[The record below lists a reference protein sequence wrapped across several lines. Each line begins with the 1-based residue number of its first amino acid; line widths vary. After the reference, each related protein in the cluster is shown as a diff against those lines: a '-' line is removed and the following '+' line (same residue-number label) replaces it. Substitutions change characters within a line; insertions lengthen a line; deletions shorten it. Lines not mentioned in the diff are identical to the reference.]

1 MRVIRLPAATGRS
14 GANGKRRGGRLETRP
29 CQARAHPTSL
39 LGACQVGSS
48 QLGAPPRNASRA
60 SYRRSEAEA
69 SAHKGSLSRRSRPA
83 TARARWAL
91 LQLSEDGRERDHD
104 RRRPPNTCR
113 LSRRDRQRKNRIMRA
128 ATTRV
133 ASTRAAACP
142 RRAAAAVAAAA
153 LWPSGG
159 LMARGAPRGL
169 RASRTNGAHTLHAK
183 MAAWH
188 RSTGV
193 QLRVCV
199 RVCAWVCSR
208 LDECSATPPA

>member
-1 MRVIRLPAATGRS
+1 MKPGRARHGRTQQACSARVRWAVPSLERHLGTPHAPHTDGARQRQAHTKARS
-14 GANGKRRGGRLETRP
+14 VDARGQRQR
-29 CQARAHPTSL
+29 AR
-39 LGACQVGSS
+39 VG
-48 QLGAPPRNASRA
+48 
-60 SYRRSEAEA
+60 
-69 SAHKGSLSRRSRPA
+69 
-83 TARARWAL
+83 RWAL